1 MAKVLIEYEGN
12 LGNLKAQLAEVEQA
26 NQSISDSAKQTAQQV
41 GDEYRKVAS
50 TAAKAFAGQEV
61 SKALQDQEK
70 NVDALTQSLTD
81 LYNEE
86 LRLLQ
91 GNKQLTDEFKK
102 NRATFEQ
109 TRKEFDAI
117 KGTAKALTQEVPKT
131 AAEISKLEDRLRE
144 LALAGKQGT
153 QEFDDI
159 ARAIGEY
166 KAAITTAD
174 RAVDL
179 YAKSTDAATGRLGE
193 LEDKLYDLA
202 LAGQTNTQEF
212 KDTIAQVTNL
222 KRAVFEVDQQVDSYV
237 ERSRG
242 FATVVQNV
250 ELVGNA
256 FQLVEGTA
264 ALFGEENEELQK
276 TLVRLNAILAITQGL
291 EQARTILLEQN
302 AKKTG
307 VAAIAQRGYALAVG
321 TSTGALKAFRLALAA
336 TGVGLL
342 VIGIASLI
350 QNFDRLK
357 ASLFSVSPELEKF
370 GNKVAEV
377 FDKIKK
383 ALGFDDTADVT
394 NARLDAL
401 VKAEERR
408 TNLLTKELDRRIKL
422 QEAYGKETK
431 DLEIQRESVVIQ
443 SNNKILEFIRDNQ
456 SRLAST
462 DTERNKKV
470 RELYEKL
477 TQEVLDAENRIAIL
491 QIKNLKKFET
501 EFLKQI
507 GLRELLTRQ
516 FEKEAAA
523 FEEARQKELELL
535 QPLIDNTA
543 KANEAL
549 TAFYRTR
556 EQQIERQILLQ
567 ENAGKKTLESEL
579 ELIRIRG
586 ELRKQ
591 DARAAISNQE
601 ELKAAI
607 NLIDTQTVLE
617 QEKLQKE
624 FRQRQFEEITKLTFQ
639 YVNAIGAA
647 FASIVDLQNEL
658 TERRIEQI
666 ETLRDKELEA
676 NAVLQQS
683 YADRVRNDEAI
694 TLRASRKITE
704 EKRKQARLDK
714 ALGIFNATIDT
725 AQAVIG
731 FLKDPGGVAGV
742 ILSVAAGITG
752 ATQIA
757 KISSEPLPSFGKGG
771 WIDGEP
777 HTRGGVDINAEG
789 GEFVTRKS
797 QAGTFRRELEAMN
810 TSRAAFLKVIEESY
824 VRPRLAQLSN
834 DRSVNVNVNARL
846 NSSGME
852 SRLDTLTKE
861 TRKTRRALTQAMAQS
876 HSQRYSW

>member
-26 NQSISDSAKQTAQQV
+26 NQSISDSAKQAAQQV

-70 NVDALTQSLTD
+70 NVDALTDSLTE

-86 LRLLQ
+86 VRLLQ

-250 ELVGNA
+250 ELIGNA
-256 FQLVEGTA
+256 FQLVEGAA

-291 EQARTILLEQN
+291 EQARTILLEQS
-302 AKKTG
+302 AKQTG
-307 VAAIAQRGYALAVG
+307 LVAIATKAWNFVVGASVGGFKALRIAIAA
-321 TSTGALKAFRLALAA
+321 TGFGALVVALGLIITNFDKIRDAAFKLQPGLRKVAEGIGFLIDKTKELLGITEELNQDSLDKALKAQDQLLKAQVNAVNRQIALQQKLGNDTTQLEIKREQLQLSLAERRLAFLEKNSQLRLANEELFNSKVFELEQEVLNRRNA
-336 TGVGLL
+336 
-342 VIGIASLI
+342 IAVLQIKTEEKVTDALFEELRKRS
-350 QNFDRLK
+350 FERLK
-357 ASLFSVSPELEKF
+357 FENQNKTLKESTDQFILDIDERTNEELLTERVNFFRRVIAEGDKTLATQIELIKAEGEAEKAGIRERLGF
-370 GNKVAEV
+370 TQDANNQVRIIEAETQ
-377 FDKIKK
+377 DKIKALRK
-383 ALGFDDTADVT
+383 AA
-394 NARLDAL
+394 
-401 VKAEERR
+401 
-408 TNLLTKELDRRIKL
+408 
-422 QEAYGKETK
+422 
-431 DLEIQRESVVIQ
+431 
-443 SNNKILEFIRDNQ
+443 NQ
-456 SRLAST
+456 
-462 DTERNKKV
+462 
-470 RELYEKL
+470 
-477 TQEVLDAENRIAIL
+477 
-491 QIKNLKKFET
+491 
-501 EFLKQI
+501 
-507 GLRELLTRQ
+507 
-516 FEKEAAA
+516 
-523 FEEARQKELELL
+523 
-535 QPLIDNTA
+535 
-543 KANEAL
+543 
-549 TAFYRTR
+549 
-556 EQQIERQILLQ
+556 
-567 ENAGKKTLESEL
+567 
-579 ELIRIRG
+579 ELI
-586 ELRKQ
+586 E
-591 DARAAISNQE
+591 N
-601 ELKAAI
+601 
-607 NLIDTQTVLE
+607 V
-617 QEKLQKE
+617 
-624 FRQRQFEEITKLTFQ
+624 FQ
-639 YVNAIGAA
+639 YVNAIGTA

-694 TLRASRKITE
+694 TLRANRKIVE

-714 ALGIFNATIDT
+714 AQGIFEAVVNT
-725 AQAVIG
+725 AVAVTSA
-731 FLKDPGGVAGV
+731 LKEKFPLSI
-742 ILSVAAGITG
+742 ILAAAAGIAG

-777 HTRGGVDINAEG
+777 HARGGVDINAEG

-797 QAGTFRRELEAMN
+797 QASGFKRELEAMN

>member
-117 KGTAKALTQEVPKT
+117 KGTAKSLSVEIPKT
-131 AAEISKLEDRLRE
+131 AAEIGKLEDRLRE
-144 LALAGKQGT
+144 LALTGRQGT

-202 LAGQTNTQEF
+202 LAGQTNTKEF

-250 ELVGNA
+250 ELIGNA
-256 FQLVEGTA
+256 FQLVEGAA

-291 EQARTILLEQN
+291 EQARTILLEQS
-302 AKKTG
+302 AKQTG
-307 VAAIAQRGYALAVG
+307 LVAIATKAWNFVVGASVGGFKALRIAI
-321 TSTGALKAFRLALAA
+321 AA
-336 TGVGLL
+336 TGFGALVVALGL
-342 VIGIASLI
+342 IIT
-350 QNFDRLK
+350 NFDKIRDAAFKLQPG
-357 ASLFSVSPELEKF
+357 LR
-370 GNKVAEV
+370 KVAEGIG
-377 FDKIKK
+377 FLIDK
-383 ALGFDDTADVT
+383 
-394 NARLDAL
+394 
-401 VKAEERR
+401 
-408 TNLLTKELDRRIKL
+408 TKELLGITEELNQDSLDKTLKAQDQLLKAQVNAVNRQIALQQKL
-422 QEAYGKETK
+422 GNDTTQ
-431 DLEIQRESVVIQ
+431 LEIKREQLQLS
-443 SNNKILEFIRDNQ
+443 LAER
-456 SRLAST
+456 RLAFLEKNNQLRLANEELFNS
-462 DTERNKKV
+462 KV
-470 RELYEKL
+470 FELE
-477 TQEVLDAENRIAIL
+477 QEVLNRRNAIAVL
-491 QIKNLKKFET
+491 QIKTEEKVTDALFEELRKRSFERLKLENQNKT
-501 EFLKQI
+501 LKESTDQFI
-507 GLRELLTRQ
+507 LDIDERTNEELLTERVN
-516 FEKEAAA
+516 FFRRVIAEGDKTLA
-523 FEEARQKELELL
+523 
-535 QPLIDNTA
+535 T
-543 KANEAL
+543 
-549 TAFYRTR
+549 
-556 EQQIERQILLQ
+556 QIELIKAEGEAEKAGIRERLGFTQDANNQVRIIEAETQ
-567 ENAGKKTLESEL
+567 E
-579 ELIRIRG
+579 RIDA
-586 ELRKQ
+586 LRKE
-591 DARAAISNQE
+591 S
-601 ELKAAI
+601 
-607 NLIDTQTVLE
+607 LE
-617 QEKLQKE
+617 G
-624 FRQRQFEEITKLTFQ
+624 ITKAVFQ
-639 YVNAIGAA
+639 YVNAVGSA
-647 FASIVDLQNEL
+647 FAAIVDLQNEL
-658 TERRIEQI
+658 TQRRIEQI
-666 ETLRDKELEA
+666 ETLKDAELKA
-676 NAVLQQS
+676 NGELQQS
-683 YADRVRNDEAI
+683 NAQRVRNQEAI
-694 TLRASRKITE
+694 ELRAARKIAE

-714 ALGIFNATIDT
+714 ALAIFNTVANT
-725 AQAVIG
+725 AESIVKTGAELGYPQAIPFQVIAG
-731 FLKDPGGVAGV
+731 IIGGVQ
-742 ILSVAAGITG
+742 L
-752 ATQIA
+752 A

-861 TRKTRRALTQAMAQS
+861 TRKTRRVFTQAMSQS

>member
-86 LRLLQ
+86 VKLLQ

-117 KGTAKALTQEVPKT
+117 KGTAKALSVEIPKT
-131 AAEISKLEDRLRE
+131 AAEIGKLEDRLRE
-144 LALAGKQGT
+144 LAIAGQQGT

-212 KDTIAQVTNL
+212 KDTITQVTNL

-250 ELVGNA
+250 ELIGNA
-256 FQLVEGTA
+256 FQLVEGAA

-291 EQARTILLEQN
+291 EQARTILLEQS
-302 AKKTG
+302 AKQTG
-307 VAAIAQRGYALAVG
+307 LVAIATKAWNFVVGASVGGFKALRIAIAA
-321 TSTGALKAFRLALAA
+321 TGFGALVVALGLIITNFDKIRDAAFKLQPGLRKVAEGIGFLIDKTKELLGITEELNQDSLDKALKAQDQLLKAQVNAVNRQIALQQKLGNDTTQLEIKREQLQLSLAERRLAFLEKNSQLRLANEELFNEKVFELEQEVLNRRNA
-336 TGVGLL
+336 
-342 VIGIASLI
+342 IAVLQIQTEEKVTDALFEELRKRSFERLKLDDDYFSEAKKRERQEAKTSLEFRKFI
-350 QNFDRLK
+350 NESLSELDLTTDEERFNRRANFLKAEIAEGDRSLSTRIELIKTEGEAEKAAIRDRLG
-357 ASLFSVSPELEKF
+357 FTRD
-370 GNKVAEV
+370 AENQIRIIEAETQ
-377 FDKIKK
+377 DKIK
-383 ALGFDDTADVT
+383 ALRDG
-394 NARLDAL
+394 NLD
-401 VKAEERR
+401 
-408 TNLLTKELDRRIKL
+408 
-422 QEAYGKETK
+422 
-431 DLEIQRESVVIQ
+431 DLEKNI
-443 SNNKILEFIRDNQ
+443 
-456 SRLAST
+456 
-462 DTERNKKV
+462 
-470 RELYEKL
+470 
-477 TQEVLDAENRIAIL
+477 
-491 QIKNLKKFET
+491 IK
-501 EFLKQI
+501 
-507 GLRELLTRQ
+507 
-516 FEKEAAA
+516 
-523 FEEARQKELELL
+523 
-535 QPLIDNTA
+535 
-543 KANEAL
+543 
-549 TAFYRTR
+549 
-556 EQQIERQILLQ
+556 
-567 ENAGKKTLESEL
+567 
-579 ELIRIRG
+579 
-586 ELRKQ
+586 
-591 DARAAISNQE
+591 
-601 ELKAAI
+601 
-607 NLIDTQTVLE
+607 
-617 QEKLQKE
+617 
-624 FRQRQFEEITKLTFQ
+624 
-639 YVNAIGAA
+639 YVNAIGSA
-647 FASIVDLQNEL
+647 FSAIVDLQNEL
-658 TERRIEQI
+658 SERRIEQI
-666 ETLRDKELEA
+666 ETLRDKELAA
-676 NAVLQQS
+676 NEVLQQS
-683 YADRVRNDEAI
+683 YAQRVRNDEAI
-694 TLRASRKITE
+694 TLRANRKIVE

-714 ALGIFNATIDT
+714 AQGIFEAVVNT
-725 AQAVIG
+725 AVAVTSA
-731 FLKDPGGVAGV
+731 LKEKFPLSI
-742 ILSVAAGITG
+742 ILAAAAGIAG

-777 HTRGGVDINAEG
+777 HARGGVDINAEG

-861 TRKTRRALTQAMAQS
+861 TRKTRRVFTQAMAQS